1 MIVGVYVAFSSKGV
15 IPVRT
20 PHDTADMH
28 RVKAVCAKSRLIRTS
43 EFRLAEIARV
53 LRKQGADEPEIAVF
67 TAKLQAGKLNELS
80 LDSQTKRVRDI
91 VAVYLRTWERNT

>member
-1 MIVGVYVAFSSKGV
+1 M
-15 IPVRT
+15 RT

-43 EFRLAEIARV
+43 EFKLAEIARV

>member
-1 MIVGVYVAFSSKGV
+1 M
-15 IPVRT
+15 RT

-43 EFRLAEIARV
+43 EFKLAEIARV

-80 LDSQTKRVRDI
+80 LDSQTKRVRDT
-91 VAVYLRTWERNT
+91 VAVYLRIWERNT

>member
-1 MIVGVYVAFSSKGV
+1 M
-15 IPVRT
+15 R
-20 PHDTADMH
+20 HDTADMH

>member
-1 MIVGVYVAFSSKGV
+1 M
-15 IPVRT
+15 RT